1 MKAILEIRSGEGGK
15 DAKLFIVDMM
25 KMYAKYCEKKQISF
39 SLLHMS
45 DSEIIIEIKGD
56 INNLIKY
63 EPGVHRVQRVPPTE
77 SKGRRQSS
85 TMTVAVLPIFND
97 SFSLN
102 MSEIKFEIFRG
113 QGPGGQHRNTSDTG
127 IKAIHEPTKT
137 VVAISK
143 GRSQYR
149 NKQLALE
156 VLAARLKDKN
166 QKNNKDQL
174 QGDRKQQIGCSGR
187 SEKIRTYNL
196 IYGRVKD
203 IRLKKTLYCADK
215 IIQGDLD
222 KIYDKIV

>member
-15 DAKLFIVDMM
+15 DAKLFIVDVM
-25 KMYAKYCEKKQISF
+25 KMYAKYCEKKGIS
-39 SLLHMS
+39 SNLLYMS
-45 DSEIIIEIKGD
+45 DSEITLEIEGD
-56 INNLIKY
+56 IDNLVRY

-85 TMTVAVLPIFND
+85 TITVAVLPISND

-102 MSEIKFEIFRG
+102 MSEIKIETFRG

-137 VVAISK
+137 VAAISK

-149 NKQLALE
+149 NKQLALSLLE
-156 VLAARLKDKN
+156 ARLKDRN
-166 QKNNKDQL
+166 QKDSIDQK
-174 QGDRKQQIGCSGR
+174 QGDRKKQIGCSGR
-187 SEKIRTYNL
+187 SEKIRTYNF
-196 IYGRVKD
+196 IENRVKD
-203 IRLKKTLYCADK
+203 IRVKKTLYILDK
-215 IIQGDLD
+215 VMQGDLD